1 MNRGF
6 ASPISAGV
14 ATLKVFC
21 AANGVS
27 LSTGAARSF
36 LSATRDLLSFPALLG
51 HREGKVRLRP
61 AARRCSA
68 SRLRRPSGLGSSRFR
83 APSKKAHLGTWEQP
97 SLASVPAECPE

>member
-6 ASPISAGV
+6 ASFISIGV

-21 AANGVS
+21 VAGGVW
-27 LSTGAARSF
+27 LSTGATRSF
-36 LSATRDLLSFPALLG
+36 LSATRDLHSFPALLR

-68 SRLRRPSGLGSSRFR
+68 SAQPLFGSWFLPVPGTLQEST
-83 APSKKAHLGTWEQP
+83 PWHLGAAFP
-97 SLASVPAECPE
+97 RVRSG

>member
-6 ASPISAGV
+6 ASFISIGV
-14 ATLKVFC
+14 ATLKLFC
-21 AANGVS
+21 AASGVS

-36 LSATRDLLSFPALLG
+36 LSATRDLLSCPALLG

-68 SRLRRPSGLGSSRFR
+68 SATQPFGSWFLPVSGTLQEST
-83 APSKKAHLGTWEQP
+83 PWHLGAAFP
-97 SLASVPAECPE
+97 RVRSG